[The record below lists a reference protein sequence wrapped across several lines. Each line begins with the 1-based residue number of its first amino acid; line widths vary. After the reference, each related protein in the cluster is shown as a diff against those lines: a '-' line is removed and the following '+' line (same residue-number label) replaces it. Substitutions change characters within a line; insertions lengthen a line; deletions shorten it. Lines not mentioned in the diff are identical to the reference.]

1 MIAQKTS
8 ELSNN
13 LDKGKDIKLSFFYH
27 NKKTIGFLSSL
38 VLKILSRNNLVYLH
52 STLMTILREI
62 IVNAV
67 KANTKRIYFNK
78 LNMNIENPDD
88 YHSGM
93 QNFKSF
99 IIDNQ
104 DSCETELKERG
115 FRVTIHIVKGP
126 GGFRFKIANNSSILP
141 DELKR
146 IEHRYSMA
154 KKIND
159 FSEAYGEIADDIEG
173 EGLGI
178 ILTLLFLRNSGI
190 GEDSL
195 KIESSD
201 HSTESS
207 LFIPFEPK
215 PQSITTIIQAKILEE
230 IKELPT
236 LPESVLEIQEMCHI
250 PNIELSKIAQKISLD
265 PSLSASVLK
274 LSNSAGFITRKR
286 IENILDAI
294 KVIGL
299 RNLKAILLASSARK
313 IINQK
318 YSTFRKIWDHCNK
331 TAFYARAIAMKYGYS
346 RISDRVYL
354 SGLLHDLGKIVL
366 LSTNSSLAEWIS
378 EITKNRALRTSTVI
392 EEVSI
397 GISHSSIGELIAAQ
411 WNLPHYLVDT
421 IKYHHSPLLLADSQN
436 REIVFITYLA
446 NQICSIEEKRFNYY
460 FIEDEILGMFNIENE
475 KEFNELHDELKS
487 KYSEAELLS
496 D

>member
-13 LDKGKDIKLSFFYH
+13 LDDGKNIRLSFFYH

-78 LNMNIENPDD
+78 INMNIENPDE
-88 YHSGM
+88 YSSGM
-93 QNFKSF
+93 ENFKAF
-99 IIDNQ
+99 IVDNQ
-104 DSCETELKERG
+104 DSCEAELKERNFKVLINIDKGVEG
-115 FRVTIHIVKGP
+115 FK
-126 GGFRFKIANNSSILP
+126 FKIINNSSILP
-141 DELKR
+141 EELKR

-154 KKIND
+154 KNIND

-195 KIESSD
+195 RIISSD
-201 HSTESS
+201 NSTESS

-215 PQSITTIIQAKILEE
+215 PQSITNIIQAKILEE

-236 LPESVLEIQEMCHI
+236 LPETVLKLQEMCQI
-250 PNIELSKIAQKISLD
+250 PNIDFSKIAQKITLD

-274 LSNSAGFITRKR
+274 LSNSAGFVTRNR

-299 RNLKAILLASSARK
+299 RNLKAILIASSARK

-318 YSTFRKIWDHCNK
+318 YSTFKKIWEHCNK
-331 TAFYARAIAMKYGYS
+331 TAFYARAIALKYGYS
-346 RISDRVYL
+346 KIAECVFL

-378 EITKNRALRTSTVI
+378 EITKNRELRTSTVI

-397 GISHSSIGELIAAQ
+397 GISHSSIGGLIAAK
-411 WNLPHYLVDT
+411 WNLPDYLIDT
-421 IKYHHSPLLLADSQN
+421 IKYHHSPLFIDNGN

-446 NQICSIEEKRFNYY
+446 NQICSIEEKRFNYF
-460 FIEDEILGMFNIENE
+460 FIEDEILSMFNIKSE